1 MATGMTD
8 TAVEVSSDPAAT
20 GIYHF
25 LDVGGIKYGDCI
37 LVEFGAVRILIDGSH
52 VNDYRGQAGYQSI
65 PQQLKA
71 ILGGEPPHDISL
83 VVVTHGHADHIGCLP
98 DLVEHD
104 VIKPRFAL
112 LTDPKWGFGRTP
124 DEDVQLADSNRPD
137 LMLEAALR
145 EEDASD
151 LDDDELAAFIDAA
164 ATVESRYAD
173 FIARLR
179 RDGVDVV
186 FHRGAPIPD
195 RLARLLAPTGMTL
208 LGPSET
214 QLLFCAE
221 QIGTTN
227 KEAHDAADLHGLD
240 SSDDLVALY
249 RAMVGTSGPSDARNP
264 RGSGMNCQSITLAF
278 GPPGARVLLAGDMQ
292 FTEPGVT
299 GAGEEVEELRAAVV
313 AAGPYKVFKTT
324 HHTSHNGQDRALL
337 ADLGHPPI
345 IVHSGGLRDES
356 HPYPS
361 VLRMLEREGGIH
373 FARTDRNGLI
383 TVKPHLRADRAI
395 KISRGRLND
404 FERNVIPDEQ
414 EPELIPSPT
423 PSLPAAPQE
432 IGAAQGS
439 GTNGPQII
447 IVNLPAGTIDMTVGG
462 VEICVRSIGG
472 SGSEVTGDP
481 RGARRHPIPGRS
493 PHAASSVAV
502 GGGRALPKLLFV
514 TDRARLRANIGTAE
528 ADAALDA
535 VERAGHELV
544 TGSGATLLE
553 QCRRSLRTATGAEG
567 VVLLGG
573 YDVVPSHRLDVL
585 GNVLRTKL
593 GNQVGADGDEF
604 WVWSDQAYGDSDG
617 DSVAELPV
625 SRIPDAREAA
635 TFLAALQS
643 RGISAPDRFGVR
655 NVARPFAD
663 AIWTNIGG
671 TRVLNVSEHFLSRQV
686 VPNHL
691 DAPCHYFMLHGSDT
705 DGREFSGEYLAGGYP
720 VAFDVTRVP
729 QHFSG
734 VVFTG
739 CCWGALIVD
748 TKALD
753 AGVIPPQPR
762 APESSIALAYLKA
775 GAVAFI
781 GCTGS
786 HYSGPS
792 NDQNVNYAARLHQA
806 FWTHLPNVDFRPAVA
821 LHLARN
827 DYGSWIAQIRPPVD
841 PLTAARRLKNFSQFT
856 CLGLGW

>member
-1 MATGMTD
+1 MAISMSEMP
-8 TAVEVSSDPAAT
+8 AKISDERST
-20 GIYHF
+20 SGIYHF
-25 LDVGGIKYGDCI
+25 LDVGGIQYGDCI
-37 LVEFGAVRILIDGSH
+37 LVEFANVRVLIDGSH
-52 VNDYRGQAGYQSI
+52 VNDYRGQPGYQSI
-65 PQQLKA
+65 PDQLA
-71 ILGGEPPHDISL
+71 GILGGEPPYEIDM

-104 VIKPRFAL
+104 IIRPRYAL

-124 DEDVQLADSNRPD
+124 DEDVQFADSNHPG

-145 EEDASD
+145 EENASD

-164 ATVESRYAD
+164 TGVESRYAA
-173 FIARLR
+173 FIDRLR
-179 RDGVDVV
+179 RQDVEITLY
-186 FHRGAPIPD
+186 RGQPLPQ
-195 RLARLLAPTGMTL
+195 RLARALAPTGLTL
-208 LGPSET
+208 LGPSED
-214 QLLFCAE
+214 QLIFCAE
-221 QIGTTN
+221 QIAATN
-227 KEAHDAADLHGLD
+227 REARDAADRQALD
-240 SSDDLVALY
+240 SSDDVAGLY
-249 RAMVGTSGPSDARNP
+249 RVIVGTSGPSDARNP

-278 GPPGARVLLAGDMQ
+278 GPPGERVLLAGDMQ
-292 FTEPGVT
+292 FAEPGVA
-299 GAGEEVEELRAAVV
+299 GADKEVEKLRAAVV
-313 AAGPYKVFKTT
+313 AEGPYKVFKTT

-337 ADLGHPPI
+337 ADLGHPSI
-345 IVHSGGLRDES
+345 VVHSGGLRDES
-356 HPYPS
+356 HPYPA
-361 VLRMLEREGGIH
+361 VLGMLEREDGIC

-383 TVKPHLRADRAI
+383 TVRPNLPSDRAI

-404 FERNVIPDEQ
+404 FERNVIPDEPEQ
-414 EPELIPSPT
+414 EPTSNVTSP
-423 PSLPAAPQE
+423 LPTALEERAAPQ
-432 IGAAQGS
+432 GLVMS
-439 GTNGPQII
+439 GPQII
-447 IVNLPAGTIDMTVGG
+447 IVNLPVATIDMSVGG
-462 VEICVRSIGG
+462 VEICIRSIGVSRG
-472 SGSEVTGDP
+472 ESTGDP
-481 RGARRHPIPGRS
+481 GGARTHSVPGRS
-493 PHAASSVAV
+493 LHPAAAVVV
-502 GGGRALPKLLFV
+502 GGGRTLPRLVFV
-514 TDRARLRANIGTAE
+514 TDRAKLRANIGTAE
-528 ADAALDA
+528 ADAALEA

-544 TGSGATLLE
+544 TGSGDALVE
-553 QCRRSLRTATGAEG
+553 QCRRALSTPGIEG

-585 GNVLRTKL
+585 GDALRAKL
-593 GNQVGADGDEF
+593 GNQVSADTDEF

-643 RGISAPDRFGVR
+643 RGPSAADRFGVR

-663 AIWTNIGG
+663 AIWTNIAGS
-671 TRVLNVSEHFLSRQV
+671 RALNVSEQFLSSQV

-691 DAPCHYFMLHGSDT
+691 DAPCHYFMLHGSDS

-729 QHFSG
+729 IHFTG

-753 AGVIPPQPR
+753 AGTTAPQPR
-762 APESSIALAYLKA
+762 TPGSSIALAYLKA

-792 NDQNVNYAARLHQA
+792 KDPNVNYAARLHQA
-806 FWTHLPNVDFRPAVA
+806 FWTHLPNVNFRPAVA
-821 LHLARN
+821 LYRARN